1 MAVTRFLVSTSW
13 LGERL
18 GDPRVSIIDAS
29 WFMPGT
35 PRNAAAEFA
44 ERHIPGAVFF
54 AIDEVKDATNDLP
67 HMLASP
73 AEFATAVRRL
83 GVNNDADVVVYDSH
97 GLFSAPRVWWNFR
110 VMGHA
115 RTFVLDGGLPR
126 WLAEGRAI
134 ETGWPNPEHGD
145 FKSRLDP
152 SLVVDL
158 SEVRDAIAA
167 QGPQIVDAR
176 AADRF
181 AGAVPEPRAGLKSG
195 HMPGARNAPWTE
207 MVADGALAETSRLR
221 GAFEAAGVD
230 LAAPII
236 TTCGSGVSASLLAL
250 ALAELGRPDVA
261 VYDGSWSEWGGRD
274 DTPIATGKA

>member
-1 MAVTRFLVSTSW
+1 MAVMSSLVSTAW
-13 LGERL
+13 LNERL
-18 GDPRVSIIDAS
+18 SDPRVRVIDAS

-35 PRNAAAEFA
+35 PRDAAAEFA

-54 AIDEVKDATNDLP
+54 GIDEIRDPASDLP

-83 GVNNDADVVVYDSH
+83 GVGNDSDVVVYDSH

-110 VMGHA
+110 VMGHE

-134 ETGWPNPEHGD
+134 ETGWPNAEHGE
-145 FKSRLDP
+145 FKSHLDP
-152 SLVVDL
+152 ALLVGL
-158 SEVRDAIAA
+158 NEVRQAIAA
-167 QGPQIVDAR
+167 GGPQIVDAR

-195 HMPGARNAPWTE
+195 HIPGARNAPWTE
-207 MVADGALAETSRLR
+207 LVANGALADGQRLR
-221 GAFEAAGVD
+221 ERFEAAGID

-250 ALAELGRPDVA
+250 ALAELSRPDVA
-261 VYDGSWSEWGGRD
+261 VYDGSWSEWGARE
-274 DTPIATGKA
+274 DTPIATGAA